1 MRSLMVG
8 IFLSATILTG
18 ANRSLE
24 GAVAGGA
31 FGGKIGAIVQFV
43 GPDLLKFS
51 GQVLSGA
58 KARDPME
65 RSRSQPTLS
74 VTRVKP
80 IQKSGSTGQIGPVRP
95 PFTPPRPNVSIKSES
110 PTGAGTYG
118 GKNLVVSSCPI
129 PPFNVSRI
137 MPAADITPIGL
148 SGEFSAR
155 GPRN

>member
-1 MRSLMVG
+1 
-8 IFLSATILTG
+8 
-18 ANRSLE
+18 LE

-43 GPDLLKFS
+43 GPDLLRFS
-51 GQVLSGA
+51 GQVFSGA

-74 VTRVKP
+74 VTPVKA

-95 PFTPPRPNVSIKSES
+95 PFTPPKPTVSIKSDS

-118 GKNLVVSSCPI
+118 CKKLLVSSCPI

-137 MPAADITPIGL
+137 MSAADIPPSGL